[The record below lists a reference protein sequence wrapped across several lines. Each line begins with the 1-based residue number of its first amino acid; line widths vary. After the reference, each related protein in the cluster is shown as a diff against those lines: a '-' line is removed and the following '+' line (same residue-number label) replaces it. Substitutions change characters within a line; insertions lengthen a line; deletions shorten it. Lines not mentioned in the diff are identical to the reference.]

1 MSLVVLDFEPEH
13 LHEIGPGA
21 LEISVRSRMQDM
33 DLEGLKNTGPGWTG
47 FWNGEP
53 IGAAGFVEI
62 YGKGSIRATAWAIL
76 LSMPQAAF
84 LAVHRHVKRGLLE
97 APYRRIE
104 AHVHYNF
111 SASHR
116 WVQSLGFKLEHGF
129 KPLWMPDGAAVSEY
143 VIIKE

>member
-1 MSLVVLDFEPEH
+1 MSLVVRDFEPAH
-13 LHEIGPGA
+13 LKDFSGGA
-21 LEISVRSRMQDM
+21 LEVSVRRHLEEN
-33 DLEGLKNTGPGWTG
+33 DLSALKGTGPGWTG

-53 IGAAGFVEI
+53 IGAAGFVEV
-62 YGKGSIRATAWAIL
+62 YGPGSIRATAWAIL
-76 LSMPQAAF
+76 LSMPQTAF
-84 LAVHRHVKRGLLE
+84 LAVHRRVKRGLAD

-116 WVQSLGFKLEHGF
+116 WVQSLGFTLEQGF

-143 VIIKE
+143 VILKE